1 MRKGDPDQDL
11 LRNMASF
18 NQVRE
23 VATDMKEKVATF
35 KAALDAIDTIV
46 AAWTV
51 DGLDAALPADEVV
64 KAQLLAYDNLA
75 KPAISMNEAL
85 AAVRAAT

>member
-1 MRKGDPDQDL
+1 
-11 LRNMASF
+11 MATAA
-18 NQVRE
+18 QVRT
-23 VATDMKEKVATF
+23 VATDMIAKVAAF
-35 KAALDAIDTIV
+35 KVSLDAIDTV
-46 AAWTV
+46 VSAWTV

-85 AAVRAAT
+85 AAVRSAT